1 VISRPLGSVPS
12 PARLA
17 SAHSH
22 ACRRIAFAGRIREL
36 FDEGHNLA
44 ATIYAYCPCKT
55 TWPPSAPS
63 LQTRAASSATLTPP
77 HPARAAVAN
86 PRLPPAA
93 STRIKPRRSSRRGA
107 AAGHEEVSR
116 RVRPLRGGWSGDVEH
131 TASSAKGVVESP
143 ICGRRQ
149 DPLFASLP
157 ADRQNDRPA
166 CGGLAGMCHHDA
178 DPESPC
184 SGSACTK
191 GSVWRGGLRMILG
204 SKNPF
209 VPWRENGWIPGP
221 VQTVPAPWTG
231 PPSKT
236 RCYRPGPPR
245 SGSSRLASV
254 PFSSWRCWR
263 LST

>member
-1 VISRPLGSVPS
+1 LTRATTSPRQYTHTV
-12 PARLA
+12 PARRPGRRVRHHCRPAPPAQRRSPLRTRPERQ
-17 SAHSH
+17 SLTHG
-22 ACRRIAFAGRIREL
+22 CRR
-36 FDEGHNLA
+36 
-44 ATIYAYCPCKT
+44 
-55 TWPPSAPS
+55 PPPRGSSPS
-63 LQTRAASSATLTPP
+63 
-77 HPARAAVAN
+77 
-86 PRLPPAA
+86 
-93 STRIKPRRSSRRGA
+93 RGAA